1 MKGLIYAA
9 LTVLAMYL
17 GFVYAE
23 CPDTNVEAVC
33 LTMVILILALDVIQ
47 LRRHFTKGGEGYADR

>member
-17 GFVYAE
+17 GYVYAE
-23 CPDTNVEAVC
+23 CPNRDVEAVC
-33 LTMVILILALDVIQ
+33 LTMVILILAL
-47 LRRHFTKGGEGYADR
+47 EDRKSVV

>member
-1 MKGLIYAA
+1 MRVIVYTV

-17 GFVYAE
+17 GYVYAE

-47 LRRHFTKGGEGYADR
+47 VRRHFTKGGEGYADR